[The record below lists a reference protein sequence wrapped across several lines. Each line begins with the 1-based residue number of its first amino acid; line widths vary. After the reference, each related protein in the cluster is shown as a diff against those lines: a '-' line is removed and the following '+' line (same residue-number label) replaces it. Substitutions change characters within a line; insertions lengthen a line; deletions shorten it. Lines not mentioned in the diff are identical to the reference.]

1 MDGQLVG
8 CRNGQTDPAK
18 PIQRHIEF
26 KSKNPHTCT
35 HTKIAISHIHI
46 ALTDRSTDGQTD
58 KQTDRQTNR
67 RINRYEFKRE

>member
-1 MDGQLVG
+1 MLVYLLTSNGRMDGQLVG

-58 KQTDRQTNR
+58 KQTN
-67 RINRYEFKRE
+67 K